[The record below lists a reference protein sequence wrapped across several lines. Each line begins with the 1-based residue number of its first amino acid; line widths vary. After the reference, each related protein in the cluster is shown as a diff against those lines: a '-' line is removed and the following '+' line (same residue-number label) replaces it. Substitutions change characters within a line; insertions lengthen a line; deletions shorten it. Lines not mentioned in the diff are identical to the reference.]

1 MAAHAKTDRDHGP
14 SANNPMLQ
22 LFATN
27 EGFLWPYRS
36 FAKTL
41 MQTQMGAWA
50 YLEANRKLTNQVLDL
65 VRKEQDLSLEMS
77 SKVLKKVAGSDGPSV
92 RDLSDVNAMF
102 QHAFEGMRELSE
114 AWMTAQMHSLDVVR
128 EQTSASARRKSHPAR
143 RSAAHQPGAR

>member
-1 MAAHAKTDRDHGP
+1 MAAHAKTDRDNGL

-22 LFATN
+22 LFSAN
-27 EGFLWPYRS
+27 EGFMWPYRS

-50 YLEANRKLTNQVLDL
+50 YLEANRKLTDQVLDL

-77 SKVLKKVAGSDGPSV
+77 SKVLKKVVGSDSPSV
-92 RDLSDVNAMF
+92 RDLSDMNVMF
-102 QHAFEGMRELSE
+102 QRAFEGMRELGE

-128 EQTSASARRKSHPAR
+128 EQSSASARRRSHPAR
-143 RSAAHQPGAR
+143 RSATHSSTAR